1 VPLYLFS
8 LKELAPVEDQSA
20 INLVVDAAPESS
32 IEETLQG
39 FSEAVDVLL
48 ERPETTYIWQ
58 TFGPSGGFGGHEFV
72 PPDERALTTHT
83 LLPTIGAKLATVP
96 SVRAFPAMTPALPTA
111 GQFDVEVVITSSDS
125 TLKMRPYALDMVE
138 QAQASGLFLYVDT
151 SLRLDLLSVEYRLDK
166 DRLADLGMSL
176 NDVTSQMSLFV
187 SEGYV
192 TRYDERGRAYRVI
205 PMLKRNLKR
214 SPETLLDT
222 PITLPSGDQVPFGAF
237 ATLERNTTARA
248 LTRFQQK
255 GSFKLF
261 GGVIP
266 GYTKEQALSEI
277 ERIALDTLPPGY
289 VLDYTGESR
298 EIRREGNTMVGVLG
312 ASLVM
317 VFLVLALQ
325 FDSFRDPLIIL
336 LGSAPLALFAAM
348 VITFTGFTTI
358 NIYSQVGLI
367 TLVGLISKNAILI
380 VDFANQAQIDGL
392 SKVAAIKAASMS
404 RLRPVLMTTGATV
417 FGHFPL
423 VLVTGAGAEARNSIG
438 FILVIGMFIGTLFT
452 LVLLPAIYSLLA
464 SDHHVTLQ
472 TDPIQEAITANDR
485 PTR

>member
-1 VPLYLFS
+1 M
-8 LKELAPVEDQSA
+8 
-20 INLVVDAAPESS
+20 
-32 IEETLQG
+32 QG
-39 FSEAVDVLL
+39 FSDAVGVLM

-58 TFGPSGGFGGHEFV
+58 ALGPSGGYGGHEFV
-72 PPDERALTTHT
+72 PPDERELSTH
-83 LLPTIGAKLATVP
+83 LMLPMIRNDLAQVP
-96 SVRAFPAMTPALPTA
+96 SVRAFPATTPALPTA
-111 GQFDVEVVITSSDS
+111 GQFDVEVVVTSSDS
-125 TLKMRPYALDMVE
+125 ADDMRPYAQAMVDK
-138 QAQASGLFLYVDT
+138 ARTAGLFLYFET
-151 SLRLDLLSVEYRLDK
+151 SLRMDLLSVEYRLDK
-166 DRLADLGMSL
+166 DRLADLGMTL
-176 NDVTSQMSLFV
+176 NDLTSQMGLFV

-205 PMLKRNLKR
+205 PMLERDLKA
-214 SPETLLDT
+214 SPEALLDT
-222 PITLPSGDQVPFGAF
+222 PITLPTGEQVPFGTF
-237 ATLERNTTARA
+237 AVLERNTEPRA

-266 GYTKEQALSEI
+266 GYTKEQALSYVE
-277 ERIALDTLPPGY
+277 ELAEETLPPGY
-289 VLDYTGESR
+289 RLDYTGESR

-325 FDSFRDPLIIL
+325 FNSFRDPLIIL

-380 VDFANQAQIDGL
+380 VEFANQAQMEGL
-392 SKVAAIKAASMS
+392 SKLEAIRAGSMN

-423 VLVTGAGAEARNSIG
+423 VLVEGAGAEARNSIG
-438 FILVIGMFIGTLFT
+438 FILVIGMLIGTLFT
-452 LVLLPAIYSLLA
+452 LVLLPAIYALLA
-464 SDHHVTLQ
+464 SDHQSAEPDTGSIPAE
-472 TDPIQEAITANDR
+472 DPAQPIPA
-485 PTR
+485 